1 MKFYFKVSLVIMLT
15 LFVAAVMTA
24 PRVSLANKE
33 VKVTRYSQTEN
44 PSALQTR
51 TVPLVTLTNAPDV
64 PQCRGLLNQDM
75 VDVVNEAAEDPA
87 EIFERNRRA
96 HPHMIMMP
104 PPVECESQLWKAAR
118 QSGGLQTAVSPYSL
132 SLREYSPDLLFNL
145 AALTASVG
153 ANIDPSNGVEGY
165 QGETSISIDP
175 NNPQHIIGHSNTFFK
190 DPTAQCQSPTGGAAS
205 TFGTMALFGS
215 TDGGATWTYNCAP
228 WHTSA
233 TGGVSGAVA
242 WFGSDPAL
250 AWDNLGRAYACYM
263 LISQNSTGTN
273 FGASIVVARSTDNG
287 QTWSQFGNPV
297 VNNVGTAT
305 HADDKEM
312 MAIDNTSGQAHS
324 FPGRIYV
331 IWDDANAER
340 IAHSDDGVTWT
351 TVTPASNL
359 GAIGGNVVIGADGT
373 VYAIWTRY
381 NVETI
386 VFSKSIDGGTT
397 WTAPAVIATLALQSF
412 GTNNTPPAQDKRGIN
427 GFGAIDVDRN
437 PSSAFFGN
445 LYVTFPDFPA
455 GTTSGT
461 DINTYIVR
469 STDGGTNWSPRVK
482 VNDDNFG
489 ASQFFPWLAVDQSD
503 GTVNVSWIDSRLDPL
518 NRKTQAVYARS
529 SDGGLSFEPN
539 ILVTD
544 GGVNWRNNV
553 NYADE
558 NSADNTSY
566 NGNQYGDYTGIAAFN
581 RQVHPLWTDSRMF
594 FPVADTQSPTR
605 REDNAT
611 STIIN
616 CSTPVAVAAPVVN
629 PSTAPNVAV
638 SWSAPSGWGTGATNG
653 TYSVYR
659 NTTPVFPGGAPLASG
674 LTATNYVD
682 TTGANGTT
690 YYYFV
695 TARNNC
701 SGTALTPMSSNSPAS
716 AAVVFGNPGT
726 PRGTLQGTVRSNGI
740 PVSGVVVS
748 AGAFSATTNG
758 SGFYQFPAIGAN
770 IYTVSASPAGYNPTS
785 VNGVVVTGGGTTV
798 QDLALTP
805 VGGGFC
811 NTDTSFGDFSTGLG
825 SNVDISSSAGD
836 VKLGHVGGEQL
847 DLTVA
852 DLSNSGNAMST
863 TAWWAQSFVPTVSG
877 TLTKLDVELFCSGCT
892 GTVSSLIVNVN
903 ATSGGLPTGAALATT
918 TIPAFN
924 SGAGIYYTATFSSP
938 AALTAG
944 TTYAFTVHP
953 SANPSAGTYAVVRTT
968 NDLYAGGVSLLSSNG
983 TTWAPPSGASKDLE
997 FHTYI
1002 TAPFTYPNPGNFISS
1017 LKDTGAVVG
1026 ATPRWNSLSWS
1037 NSALPAGTSIQF
1049 QVAASNNAAG
1059 PFNFVGPD
1067 NTAATFFTT
1076 SGASLLQFNGNR
1088 YLKYKALLSTSN
1100 SSLTPALAD
1109 VTVCYSNMSAPTAA
1123 NGTIS
1128 GSVVDM
1134 NGQSLAGAVVNLDG
1148 TQSRK
1153 TITNAQ
1159 GEYRFDGVE
1168 TNGFYTVTPSLVNYS
1183 FSPGERSFSQIG
1195 NGSEAVFTGAVL
1207 GTSLNAIDTPE
1218 YFVRQHYVDFL
1229 GREPDESGF
1238 NFWSDQMLACGGDL
1252 ACRDVKRINVS
1263 AAYFLSIEFQ
1273 ETGGLIDGL
1282 YRATYGRAPRFAEF
1296 VPDTATVA
1304 LGVVVGKG
1312 DWASRLA
1319 ANKEAFIADWISRP
1333 EFRAQ
1338 FDGMSNSAFVDALI
1352 SHAGGFNGD
1361 RDLLVSGLNSG
1372 SLTRASALRQVVENE
1387 GFTHAKRTAAF
1398 VMMEYFGYLR
1408 RDPDPDGYQFW
1419 LQKLDQHNG
1428 NFVQAEMVKAFID
1441 SIEYRQRF
1449 GQ

>member
-1 MKFYFKVSLVIMLT
+1 MMKFYFKLSLVLMLT
-15 LFVAAVMTA
+15 LMIAGVLTA
-24 PRVSLANKE
+24 PQVSLARKEERLNK
-33 VKVTRYSQTEN
+33 YSQTVN
-44 PSALQTR
+44 SPGQQTQS
-51 TVPLVTLTNAPDV
+51 VPLVTFANAPDV
-64 PQCRGLLNQDM
+64 PQCRGMLTQDM
-75 VDVVNEAAEDPA
+75 LDVVNGSLEDPA

-118 QSGGLQTAVSPYSL
+118 QNGGLLTPVSPYTL
-132 SLREYSPDLLFNL
+132 NLRQYSPDLLFNL

-165 QGETSISIDP
+165 QGETAISIDP
-175 NNPQHIIGHSNTFFK
+175 NNPQHMIAHSNTFFK

-228 WHTSA
+228 WHTA
-233 TGGVSGAVA
+233 VTGGVASANA

-250 AWDNLGRAYACYM
+250 AWDASGRAYACYM
-263 LISQNSTGTN
+263 LLSENSSG
-273 FGASIVVARSTDNG
+273 GAGAAIVVARSIDNG
-287 QTWSQFGNPV
+287 ATWQQFGNPV
-297 VNNVGTAT
+297 VNRITTTASL
-305 HADDKEM
+305 DDKEM
-312 MAIDNTSGQAHS
+312 FAIDNTSGQAHS
-324 FPGRIYV
+324 FPGRLYV
-331 IWDDANAER
+331 IWDEGNAER
-340 IAHSDDGVTWT
+340 IAHSDDGLTWT
-351 TVTPASNL
+351 TVSPASNT
-359 GAIGGNVVIGADGT
+359 GAIGGNLVIGADGT

-445 LYVTFPDFPA
+445 LYVTFPDFPT

-469 STDGGTNWSPRVK
+469 STDGGTNWSTRVK

-558 NSADNTSY
+558 NSADNTTY

-594 FPVADTQSPTR
+594 FPVADTQAPTR

-616 CSTPVAVAAPVVN
+616 CSSPAAVAAPAVN

-653 TYSVYR
+653 TYYVYR

-674 LTATNYVD
+674 LTATSYVD
-682 TTGANGTT
+682 STGVNGTT

-701 SGTALTPMSSNSPAS
+701 SGTALTPMSTNSSAS

-726 PRGTLQGTVRSNGI
+726 PSGTLQGTVRSNGI

-748 AGAFSATTNG
+748 AGAFTATTDG
-758 SGFYQFPAIGAN
+758 SGFYQFPGIAAN
-770 IYTVSASPAGYNPTS
+770 TYTVSASPAGYNPTS

-811 NTDTSFGDFSTGLG
+811 NTDTSFGDFSTGSG
-825 SNVDISSSAGD
+825 TNVDVASSPAD
-836 VKLGHVGGEQL
+836 VKLALVGGEAL
-847 DLTVA
+847 DQSSVPASFFIAGNITATQFLAQTFTA
-852 DLSNSGNAMST
+852 GASGNLTKAILGMGLAT
-863 TAWWAQSFVPTVSG
+863 GGTSG
-877 TLTKLDVELFCSGCT
+877 TVLVEVHNTSAGLP
-892 GTVSSLIVNVN
+892 GTTVLASAVIGPITNVN
-903 ATSGGLPTGAALATT
+903 SVAL
-918 TIPAFN
+918 
-924 SGAGIYYTATFSSP
+924 YTATFSSP
-938 AALTAG
+938 AAITSGTMYALVLKPNTGSTAFG
-944 TTYAFTVHP
+944 VRGNTNNYANGAFHLSTNSGSTWTPQTTDLYVQDYVTPTTYQT
-953 SANPSAGTYAVVRTT
+953 S
-968 NDLYAGGVSLLSSNG
+968 
-983 TTWAPPSGASKDLE
+983 
-997 FHTYI
+997 
-1002 TAPFTYPNPGNFISS
+1002 GNFISA
-1017 LKDTGAVVG
+1017 LKDSGAAVG

-1037 NSALPAGTSIQF
+1037 TSALPAGTSIQF

-1109 VTVCYSNMSAPTAA
+1109 VTVCYSNMSSPTAA
-1123 NGTIS
+1123 NGTVS
-1128 GSVVDM
+1128 GRVVDV
-1134 NGQSLAGAVVNLDG
+1134 NGRSLAGAVVNLEG
-1148 TQSRK
+1148 TQNRK

-1168 TNGFYTVTPSLVNYS
+1168 TNGFYTVVPSLANYS
-1183 FSPGERSFSQIG
+1183 FSPGERSFSQLG
-1195 NGSEAVFTGAVL
+1195 NATEAVFTGAAL
-1207 GTSLNAIDTPE
+1207 ETNLNAIDTAE

-1238 NFWSDQMLACGGDL
+1238 NFWSDQMLTCGGDL

-1273 ETGGLIDGL
+1273 QTGGLVDGL

-1296 VPDTATVA
+1296 MPDTATVA
-1304 LGVVVGKG
+1304 QGIVVGQG
-1312 DWASRLA
+1312 DWANRLA
-1319 ANKEAFIADWISRP
+1319 ANKDAFLAAWISRP

-1338 FDGMSNSAFVDALI
+1338 FDGMSNTAFIDALI
-1352 SHAGGFNGD
+1352 NHAGGFNGD
-1361 RDLLVSGLNSG
+1361 RGSLIEGLNSG
-1372 SLTRASALRQVVENE
+1372 SLTRASALWQVAENE
-1387 GFTHAKRTAAF
+1387 GFTQAKRTAAF

-1408 RDPDPDGYQFW
+1408 RDPDPEGYQFW
-1419 LQKLDQHNG
+1419 LQKLNQHNG

-1449 GQ
+1449 EQ